1 MFKTQ
6 AFKFFSSLK
15 LAVIS
20 ILLLALVLTV
30 ATCLESLYGTR
41 AVHVLVYGT
50 PWFGGVL
57 FLLGLNVLCAALS
70 RYPWKKSQTGFVLTH
85 LGIIVLL
92 LGAFVT
98 QRFGVDA
105 NMPVAEASQENEV
118 TLNDFVL
125 VAIDENNNSKGNESK
140 SLRKEFPIRESYREK
155 SGSVLTV
162 DFGRGTKLSVDKFVP
177 RAVAEKRL
185 SASPLKGLGSPALKL
200 ELFNSRFRLEESILA
215 QHPSKPTEVNLG
227 PALITFQV
235 LNSEEEQKRFLEPK
249 ISKPQSPSLGF
260 LIANIRGKEYRIPIS
275 DSQRAFT
282 AFSAGEYEVKIDE
295 YLPYAV
301 VENNRLV
308 SRSNEPVNP
317 ALQLTVR
324 KKGSSNPELEEKHTI
339 FANFPEFSTLHGA
352 HKKQTTLGIKF
363 RMEVAK
369 AGNTSLAI
377 VGTQRGQLAL
387 AQTSDG
393 SKLLYRTQGKD
404 GLVKAKGEIKP
415 GIVTPTGWMDLQFK
429 IQDWL
434 PNAVEQTI
442 PRSIEYISG
451 SGDNYLTAIHLVE
464 ADSKISPTNNDE
476 ASGWWLFEG
485 QGKLINI
492 GGREVFIQFTRRRL
506 SLPFFIFLEKFNIG
520 TDPGTTKAASYQSD
534 VIVKDTQ
541 NGVEKKADISMNEP
555 LKYGGYT
562 FYQASYSME
571 EGRPPVSVFAVNFDP
586 GRQIKYLGS
595 IIMIAGILIM
605 FYMNP
610 HYFALVFK
618 RKGHPK

>member
-1 MFKTQ
+1 MFKTPV
-6 AFKFFSSLK
+6 FKFFSSLK

-57 FLLGLNVLCAALS
+57 FMLGLNVLCAALS

-98 QRFGVDA
+98 QKFGVDA
-105 NMPVAEASQENEV
+105 NMPVTEASQENEV

-125 VAIDENNNSKGNESK
+125 VAIDESKNIK
-140 SLRKEFPIRESYREK
+140 KEIPITESYREK
-155 SGSVLTV
+155 EGNILSV
-162 DFGRGTKLSVDKFVP
+162 DFGKEMKLLVDKFIP
-177 RAVAEKRL
+177 RAVAEKKL
-185 SASPLKGLGSPALKL
+185 TASPIGGMGPPALKL
-200 ELFNSRFRLEESILA
+200 ELFNSRFHLEESILA
-215 QHPSKPTEVNLG
+215 QHPSKPSEVNLG

-235 LNSEEEQKRFLEPK
+235 LNSVDEQNKFLELK
-249 ISKPQSPSLGF
+249 STKPSAPSLGF
-260 LIANIRGKEYRIPIS
+260 VIANVRGKEYRIPIS
-275 DSQRAFT
+275 EAQRGFT
-282 AFSAGEYEVKIDE
+282 AFLAGEYEVKVDE

-301 VENNRLV
+301 VENNQLV

-317 ALQLTVR
+317 AIQLTVR
-324 KKGSSNPELEEKHTI
+324 KRASSNPDLEEKHTI

-352 HKKQTTLGIKF
+352 HKKKTTLGIKF

-369 AGNTSLAI
+369 TGNTSLAL

-393 SKLLYRTQGKD
+393 TKLFYRTQGKD

-415 GIVTPTGWMDLQFK
+415 GVVTPTGWMDLQFK
-429 IQDWL
+429 IQEWL

-451 SGDNYLTAIHLVE
+451 SGDNYLTAVHVVE
-464 ADSKISPTNNDE
+464 AGSESVNSKNGE
-476 ASGWWLFEG
+476 APGWWLFEG

-492 GGREVFIQFTRRRL
+492 AGREIFIQFTRRRL
-506 SLPFFIFLEKFNIG
+506 TLPFFLFLERFNIG
-520 TDPGTTKAASYQSD
+520 TDPGTTKAASYRSD

-595 IIMIAGILIM
+595 IIMVLGILIM

-610 HYFALVFK
+610 HYLALIFK
-618 RKGHPK
+618 RKGQQK